1 MSSLDKE
8 LDEETH
14 QLFWSLLGGLAWL
27 LMTRADICPF
37 IGYLQR
43 AAQKPLNRHVR
54 LINRVLRYCRRV
66 PSGILFRRLTPPV
79 TLVVVADAAYKANP
93 GSQEC
98 LALRGYITML
108 VGADKT
114 ESLSPGGMCNVLD
127 YVSKKFNTV
136 TRSSFCRRIKKPI
149 GSATSGSLLLCIL
162 AGKLDANFNSN
173 DLSKAAI

>member
-1 MSSLDKE
+1 MAKLDLSDLDKE
-8 LDEETH
+8 LDGETH

-43 AAQKPLNRHVR
+43 AAQKPLNRHVK

-66 PSGILFRRLTPPV
+66 PSGILFQKLKPPAS
-79 TLVVVADAAYKANP
+79 LVVVADAAYKANP

-108 VGADKT
+108 VGSYTTD
-114 ESLSPGGMCNVLD
+114 SMSPGGKCNVLD
-127 YVSKKFNTV
+127 YVSKKFSTV
-136 TRSSFCRRIKKPI
+136 TRSSF
-149 GSATSGSLLLCIL
+149 
-162 AGKLDANFNSN
+162 
-173 DLSKAAI
+173 AAEL